1 MKDKA
6 TSRRQ
11 TAFALTV
18 FAIVMK
24 MALSSLASFFIGTSR
39 DRLSLILFFWRKGWD
54 SNPRNPFEVH
64 SISSAASSA
73 APAPFLKPLLS
84 ADI

>member
-24 MALSSLASFFIGTSR
+24 MALSSLASF
-39 DRLSLILFFWRKGWD
+39 LSELVAILYPSSFFLAERVGFE
-54 SNPRNPFEVH
+54 PTEPF
-64 SISSAASSA
+64 
-73 APAPFLKPLLS
+73 
-84 ADI
+84 